1 MLKSLSMTLAGV
13 SNCGLL
19 PPGLLTAE
27 TVTGKLSFTN
37 KNSISWMLLAVELSR
52 SFLGEKR
59 T

>member
-1 MLKSLSMTLAGV
+1 MTLAGV